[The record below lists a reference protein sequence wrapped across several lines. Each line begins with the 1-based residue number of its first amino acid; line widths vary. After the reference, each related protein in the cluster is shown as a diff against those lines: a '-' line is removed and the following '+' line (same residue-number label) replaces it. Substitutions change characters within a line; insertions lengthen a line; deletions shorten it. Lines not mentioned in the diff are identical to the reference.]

1 MTPQDYNTLATAL
14 QERGYHKYKGYRG
27 MGHYYWCK
35 SFGYAETSYGEQEP
49 EYTVI
54 FKIYDY
60 TYNPCVEERDRFGYT
75 PSVLVSRN
83 RRLDLDF
90 TAYEHLSV
98 EEIEQKAQSF
108 YEWAKQNL
116 EI

>member
-1 MTPQDYNTLATAL
+1 
-14 QERGYHKYKGYRG
+14 
-27 MGHYYWCK
+27 MGHYYWLK
-35 SFGYAETSYGEQEP
+35 PFAFADTPDGERSP
-49 EYTVI
+49 EYQVI
-54 FKIYDY
+54 FKVYDY
-60 TYNPCVEERDRFGYT
+60 GAAWGMEERDFFGVT
-75 PSVLVSRN
+75 PGVLVSRN

-90 TAYEHLSV
+90 TAYEHLRV

>member
-1 MTPQDYNTLATAL
+1 MALTGVWRDVTSLGVTP
-14 QERGYHKYKGYRG
+14 G
-27 MGHYYWCK
+27 
-35 SFGYAETSYGEQEP
+35 
-49 EYTVI
+49 I
-54 FKIYDY
+54 
-60 TYNPCVEERDRFGYT
+60 
-75 PSVLVSRN
+75 LVSRN

-98 EEIEQKAQSF
+98 DEIEQKALSF

>member
-14 QERGYHKYKGYRG
+14 QERGYHKYKGWPG

-35 SFGYAETSYGEQEP
+35 PFAFADTSDGERRP
-49 EYTVI
+49 EYQVV

-60 TYNPCVEERDRFGYT
+60 GAAWGMEERDFFGVT
-75 PSVLVSRN
+75 PGVLVSRN

-90 TAYEHLSV
+90 TAYEHLNV
-98 EEIEQKAQSF
+98 DEIEQKALSF

>member
-14 QERGYHKYKGYRG
+14 QERGYHRYKGGPG
-27 MGHYYWCK
+27 MGHYYWGK
-35 SFGYAETSYGEQEP
+35 EFAYTESSSGDKDS
-49 EYTVI
+49 EYMVI

-60 TYNPCVEERDRFGYT
+60 GTAWDMEERDFFGVT
-75 PSVLVSRN
+75 PGILVSRN

-98 EEIEQKAQSF
+98 DEIEQKAQSF

>member
-14 QERGYHKYKGYRG
+14 QERGYYKDEGWSG

-35 SFGYAETSYGEQEP
+35 PFALTTTSDRGEKSGYL
-49 EYTVI
+49 VI
-54 FKIYDY
+54 FKVYDY
-60 TYNPCVEERDRFGYT
+60 GATWGQKERDFIGVIPT
-75 PSVLVSRN
+75 VLVSHN
-83 RRLDLDF
+83 RRLDLEF

-98 EEIEQKAQSF
+98 EEIEQKALSF

>member
-1 MTPQDYNTLATAL
+1 
-14 QERGYHKYKGYRG
+14 
-27 MGHYYWCK
+27 MGHYYWWK
-35 SFGYAETSYGEQEP
+35 PFAFITTSDGERQP
-49 EYTVI
+49 EYQVI
-54 FKIYDY
+54 FKVHDY
-60 TYNPCVEERDRFGYT
+60 SAAWCMKESDFFGVT
-75 PSVLVSRN
+75 PGIIVSRN

-98 EEIEQKAQSF
+98 EEIELKAQSF